1 MFVCILIRSRSHH
14 IVNPCLKLTRVL
26 DPWLSDLIK
35 SGCGRWKLSQISK
48 LVFCQGFKIKVCWR
62 FWFWSVI
69 NINFMGLI
77 GIFIPFIK
85 PRWIILKKTRHNL
98 PSYWMGHRQF
108 VWEQIEMNQLSYQA
122 NYNQLWNYPP
132 HRAYFAFDFRWRSIL
147 F

>member
-1 MFVCILIRSRSHH
+1 MFACILIRSRSDH

-35 SGCGRWKLSQISK
+35 SGCGRWKLFQISRWF
-48 LVFCQGFKIKVCWR
+48 LSR
-62 FWFWSVI
+62 FLNWSLLEI
-69 NINFMGLI
+69 LILKCYQHQFYGLNWNIYTFHKATLDH
-77 GIFIPFIK
+77 F
-85 PRWIILKKTRHNL
+85 KKTRHNL

-108 VWEQIEMNQLSYQA
+108 VWKQIELNQLSYQA
-122 NYNQLWNYPP
+122 DSNQLWNYPP